1 MDAERYAARLA
12 SEVLALLLTK
22 PMLVCFGFSSTSP
35 LRRAACLR
43 GVCSI
48 LLSRHE
54 HKSITGQRFVESML
68 VQWWKKQNETTAVL
82 VLLY

>member
-12 SEVLALLLTK
+12 SEVFALLLTK
-22 PMLVCFGFSSTSP
+22 PMLVCFCFSSTSP

-48 LLSRHE
+48 LLSRAQVNHRPPIR
-54 HKSITGQRFVESML
+54 SVDTGAMVE
-68 VQWWKKQNETTAVL
+68 KNAATAVL